1 MIRKLSYVMAV
12 VFMFS
17 AVPIEGISQSR
28 NSVER
33 ANRETVKHVVK
44 RKARKAK
51 STIKKKDEMERIK
64 NSESILKNKLLEAQ
78 RDRTE
83 RK

>member
-51 STIKKKDEMERIK
+51 STIKKTWKGTKEGVHVAYDSTKAKIRR
-64 NSESILKNKLLEAQ
+64 Q
-78 RDRTE
+78 
-83 RK
+83 